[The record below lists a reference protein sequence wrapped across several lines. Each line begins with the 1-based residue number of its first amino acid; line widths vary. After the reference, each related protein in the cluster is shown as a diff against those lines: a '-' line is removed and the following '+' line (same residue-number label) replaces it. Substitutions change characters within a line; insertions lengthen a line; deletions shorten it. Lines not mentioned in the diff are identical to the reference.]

1 MILYVI
7 LLFVIGIFFGSFFNV
22 LIDRIPRE
30 EGFMVGR
37 SHCDFCGHTLSWYDL
52 IPLVSFFSLKGTCR
66 YCHRFIGWK
75 YPVIELTTGFS
86 FAFVALQS
94 IPFSFLETILLLGI
108 TSCLLIIFYTDLFS
122 GIIPDIILAVL
133 FLLEIIRFFVVQQSL
148 FPVLFSFLGAGLF
161 FLFLFLVTKRKGIG
175 FGDVKYAF
183 VMGLLLSFPG
193 IVIGLYIAFLTGA
206 LIALILIVGRKK
218 TFGSTISFGPFLV
231 LGTFIALFWETPL
244 WELLK
249 HIIGL

>member
-1 MILYVI
+1 MILYLV
-7 LLFVIGIFFGSFFNV
+7 LFFIIGIFLGSFFNV

-30 EGFMVGR
+30 EGFLVGR

-52 IPLVSFFSLKGTCR
+52 FPLFSFLSLKGTCR
-66 YCHRFIGWK
+66 YCHTFIGWK
-75 YPVIELTTGFS
+75 YPIIELTTGLS
-86 FAFVALQS
+86 FAFIAAQS
-94 IPFSFLETILLLGI
+94 ASGSFLETILLLGI
-108 TSCLLIIFYTDLFS
+108 TSCFVIIFYTDLFS
-122 GIIPDIILAVL
+122 GIIPDSILTVL
-133 FLLEIIRFFVVQQSL
+133 LLLEGIRFFVVPSPL

-161 FLFLFLVTKRKGIG
+161 FLCLYLMTRRKGIG

-183 VMGLLLSFPG
+183 VMGLLLGFPG
-193 IVIGLYIAFLTGA
+193 IIIGLYIAFLTGA